1 MAELVLEACS
11 LVASAKAVGSV
22 RILAH
27 GRPTDTD
34 LRRYREFAQS
44 RHVRLCVDDAGVIV
58 VRPEVHGEGD
68 RYPGGYATILV
79 SSGPASGRFSDP

>member
-1 MAELVLEACS
+1 MIVLSQREREHQMAELVIEACS

-27 GRPTDTD
+27 GLPTDTV
-34 LRRYREFAQS
+34 LRCYQEFARA

-68 RYPGGYATILV
+68 R
-79 SSGPASGRFSDP
+79 